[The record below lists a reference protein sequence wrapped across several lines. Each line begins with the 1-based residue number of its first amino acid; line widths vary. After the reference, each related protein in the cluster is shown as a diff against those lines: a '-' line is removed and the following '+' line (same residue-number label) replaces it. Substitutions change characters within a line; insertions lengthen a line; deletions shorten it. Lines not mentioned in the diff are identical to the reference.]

1 MPQQWESNNYT
12 VEVRLETPTIW
23 EILGI
28 LIGAASLAKTIEQGG
43 YKGKHRRKKTRK
55 LYRRGKRLE

>member
-1 MPQQWESNNYT
+1 M
-12 VEVRLETPTIW
+12 ETPTIW

-28 LIGAASLAKTIEQGG
+28 LIGAASLAKTFEQGG
-43 YKGKHRRKKTRK
+43 YKGKHRQKKTRK